1 MYRYQVWGH
10 HEALLAWNARAS
22 SKMRTAVVVVVFVGS
37 RVGAT
42 STRSIPT
49 SPREE
54 IRRTIRESVS
64 SDMYQKGGAVLL
76 SGTDTLRPR
85 VAYARWTRAP
95 ERPRRLVSRAARL
108 HAQRAQLLYE
118 MLIGS

>member
-54 IRRTIRESVS
+54 IRRTIARISLV
-64 SDMYQKGGAVLL
+64 VIPPVP
-76 SGTDTLRPR
+76 GTPVPAEAHLEERPR
-85 VAYARWTRAP
+85 VEKLLEP
-95 ERPRRLVSRAARL
+95 GQHLRLR
-108 HAQRAQLLYE
+108 H
-118 MLIGS
+118 